1 MDLRR
6 RVLRRFRR
14 PPVTGDADEFADG
27 TGAAEALVFE
37 DGAVTLGIFDAFDAF
52 DAFDTFDTL
61 VAWFAGLFVE
71 DPRPIWFSILSQDNF
86 I

>member
-6 RVLRRFRR
+6 RVLRRLRR
-14 PPVTGDADEFADG
+14 PPVAGDADEFA
-27 TGAAEALVFE
+27 TGAGAVEVLVFE
-37 DGAVTLGIFDAFDAF
+37 DGAVTLGAFDASDAFDA
-52 DAFDTFDTL
+52 L

-71 DPRPIWFSILSQDNF
+71 DPRPIWFSIFDQDYF